1 MIARIALQEGLS
13 MLRFDVPPVWSNA
26 TRADAV
32 FTFVVSVAALAFALP
47 WLMAILAVQGFIRGF
62 IGHTRCPMHRAVSA
76 VLEARG
82 WGGKKENAGAKM
94 FAAKLLFIASAV
106 SVALWLAGSTL
117 WQIPTAVLVVF
128 SFADWAF
135 SFCAGCW
142 AYTLW
147 YRLRGQ

>member
-1 MIARIALQEGLS
+1 

-32 FTFVVSVAALAFALP
+32 FTFVVSASAIAFDLP

-62 IGHTRCPMHRAVSA
+62 FRHSLCPLHRTVSSL
-76 VLEARG
+76 LEARG
-82 WGGKKENAGAKM
+82 WAGRKENAGAKM
-94 FAAKLLFIASAV
+94 FAAKLLFLASAV
-106 SVALWLAGSTL
+106 SVALWLTDSAL
-117 WQIPTAVLVVF
+117 WQVPAAVLVVF
-128 SFADWAF
+128 SFAEWAF

-147 YRLRGQ
+147 YRMRGQ